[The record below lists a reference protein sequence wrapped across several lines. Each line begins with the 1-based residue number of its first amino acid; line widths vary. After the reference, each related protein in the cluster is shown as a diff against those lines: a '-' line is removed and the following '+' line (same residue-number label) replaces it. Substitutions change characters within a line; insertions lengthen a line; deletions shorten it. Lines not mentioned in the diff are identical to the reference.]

1 MAWEEEDERVKREVG
16 EKEIEIF
23 YVVSDM
29 GPMNFKILTLIPLD
43 IVRASV
49 LDVLNVAN
57 AKYLAHQTPKSPF
70 Y

>member
-1 MAWEEEDERVKREVG
+1 MAWEEDERVERDVG

-23 YVVSDM
+23 YVVSDV

-49 LDVLNVAN
+49 LDVLNVPN
-57 AKYLAHQTPKSPF
+57 AKYLAHQTPKTPF